1 MKKGKDKANVV
12 ANVPLALKLKKD
24 WSKYRTLYLLFL
36 PILVYYIIFQYGPMF
51 GLVIAFQNYK
61 PRLGFLK
68 SPFVGLEHF
77 KNLASVFLP

>member
-51 GLVIAFQNYK
+51 GLVIAFQYYK
-61 PRLGFLK
+61 AEHRAI
-68 SPFVGLEHF
+68 LEYDVIDQ
-77 KNLASVFLP
+77 NRQEQ